1 MSARSRSGR
10 SWLALALAPT
20 LLAAAAG
27 FCARAEAAPGKAVA
41 PAPEPEPVA
50 VGEPQRERPW
60 AKGVSP
66 EQQLSALSH
75 FREGNAL
82 LKESLFRQAVDKYQE
97 ALREWDHPGI
107 HYNLAL
113 ALLSLDQPL
122 EVHEHLERALKFG
135 PAPLDADKFEHAKS
149 YLTLIEK
156 QLAPV
161 EVKCE
166 VPGASVSMDGKPLFQ
181 APGEYKA
188 LIRPGPHTVT
198 AAKSGFP
205 TTERTRVLL
214 PGQPS
219 QFNLRVYAEGEL
231 IGYRR
236 NWPTWKPVTVTVA
249 GGALLVAGLV
259 MTLEARS
266 QFNTFDDRLKA
277 QCATGCR
284 PTSDVAS
291 YKDTGELLQT
301 MSWISYS
308 LGAMAV
314 AGGAYLLYLNR
325 EIPYRI
331 EPADERQNGPTLT
344 VTPFATSQS
353 AGVAG
358 TARF

>member
-1 MSARSRSGR
+1 MSARPVR
-10 SWLALALAPT
+10 SWLALALAPA
-20 LLAAAAG
+20 LMVAAAG
-27 FCARAEAAPGKAVA
+27 GGRAQAAPGGGKVA
-41 PAPEPEPVA
+41 APEPEPEA
-50 VGEPQRERPW
+50 VGEPQRGERPW

-66 EQQLSALSH
+66 EQQLNALSH

-82 LKESLFRQAVDKYQE
+82 LKESLFRHAVEKYEE

-122 EVHEHLERALKFG
+122 EVHDHLERALKFG

-161 EVKCE
+161 DVRCE
-166 VPGASVSMDGKPLFQ
+166 VPGAAVSMDGKTLFE

-198 AAKSGFP
+198 AAKRGFP

-219 QFNLRVYAEGEL
+219 EFNLRIYAEGEL

-249 GGALLVAGLV
+249 GGALLIAGVV

-266 QFNTFDDRLKA
+266 QFNTFDDRLKG
-277 QCATGCR
+277 QCASGCV
-284 PTSDVAS
+284 PSSDVAG
-291 YKDTGELLQT
+291 YKDRGELLQT
-301 MSWISYS
+301 MSWIAYG
-308 LGAMAV
+308 LGAVAA

-331 EPADERQNGPTLT
+331 EPADERGKGPGIT
-344 VTPFATSQS
+344 VAPFATSQA
-353 AGVAG
+353 AGFVGA
-358 TARF
+358 ARF